1 MENPCKNFTFSKLQ
15 SPVTT
20 QWLHE
25 NYEMLE
31 GVSLPRIA
39 LYTHYLDFCN
49 STNVTPVNAAS
60 FGKIIR
66 STFPELKTRRLGTR
80 GKSKYHYFGICVKKT
95 SVYYDQ
101 TISFNHLKVQSTLT
115 ETSKKNDS
123 KSDIIEPS
131 RDHENLLLSNG
142 ALLPPFPSF
151 DSVIVEDD
159 STLDKVKTLLI
170 MYRAHCQ
177 RILDTIFRANF
188 GEVQN
193 FLIHFWHGMPSHI
206 AVVLSNKN
214 VIELIKCCDVIL
226 YKAVSSVLIPTSL
239 QPLPS
244 SLSQAIQHFAK
255 QLPIYLEMALY
266 HLPHDLQIKKIS
278 VANIFTQ
285 SLLRQT
291 SLSHL
296 AQASKTVLHNNEHLS
311 QMIADIR
318 TIKSDDICKYVVFIS
333 REKVERDVRIVEKL
347 FSEFDNLFER
357 QATIE
362 EYTFWISSVVSR
374 YVTKPSESVAKFQ
387 SLAQEFLLKWTYV
400 TSKIIQELTLRSAK
414 SFGSFHLVLMFF
426 NDYIF
431 YLIESHTDINEVRN
445 MKKYSQS
452 QHSMQNNNNISPY
465 SRLRHSLVLQRSPLL
480 LGNTSSYSIPC
491 SESYQ
496 QFIFEE
502 PNRYNDINFEE
513 NSYLDFDYCNDSI
526 NMPDSNQSDQHYA
539 DSNQS
544 DQHYAA
550 LKIAQDLQEKTKSLF
565 GISSKLIPRIE
576 FYS

>member
-20 QWLHE
+20 QCLNE

-39 LYTHYLDFCN
+39 LYNHYLDFCN

-188 GEVQN
+188 AEVQN
-193 FLIHFWHGMPSHI
+193 FLIHFWHGMPPHI

-226 YKAVSSVLIPTSL
+226 YKAISSVLIPTSL

-318 TIKSDDICKYVVFIS
+318 TIKSDDI
-333 REKVERDVRIVEKL
+333 L

-374 YVTKPSESVAKFQ
+374 YVTKPSESIAKFQ

-445 MKKYSQS
+445 MKKCQPQHSI

-480 LGNTSSYSIPC
+480 LGNTASYSIPC
-491 SESYQ
+491 SESYP

-502 PNRYNDINFEE
+502 PNRYNEINFEE

-550 LKIAQDLQEKTKSLF
+550 FKIAQDLQEKTKSLF
-565 GISSKLIPRIE
+565 GISGKLIPRVE